1 MEGYVEDLSK
11 WYHSNDCI
19 ISNSIHEGTQTSIVE
34 GVATGCWAISS
45 NWDGAEEI
53 VDSKGLFSNF
63 NDLEESYIN
72 SMANQ
77 LRDIHE
83 VNINNLPNLPLR
95 IDPLDGLLNNLPKNY
110 KWKEL
115 RDYIK
120 QLSIEKY
127 IADSVLLHGDFW
139 KGNLLWKSSNI
150 NGVVD
155 WDYAAQGDPLSDL
168 AVACLMIR
176 YLNGQQDMDSFMAAY
191 KQNSEIDEKRFLL
204 WLINVASST
213 LYFINEWRFTT
224 EDKNKMIDT
233 ATTIIFESYNQIKI
247 IN

>member
-1 MEGYVEDLSK
+1 MEAGLPSENSAKTEFELLQFLLETKIPSAVPIYLD
-11 WYHSNDCI
+11 NDGDI
-19 ISNSIHEGTQTSIVE
+19 LDKPFFITSYIGGTQ
-34 GVATGCWAISS
+34 
-45 NWDGAEEI
+45 
-53 VDSKGLFSNF
+53 NF

-95 IDPLDGLLNNLPKNY
+95 IDPLDGLLNNLPKKY